1 MKIGDLVELS
11 AAARKLIWTEPFH
24 DTIGILTDIRN
35 RETGMADYEDFTID
49 QGADVAIELH
59 LQEPNGNKKNL
70 TGHTV
75 AAKMKRSYNSV
86 DSDEIISFSTEV
98 STPETDG
105 VCILSLTN
113 IQTDALNPRLR
124 YVYDVELSFEDSDN
138 NTIIERILEGKVKVT
153 PSVTRG

>member
-1 MKIGDLVELS
+1 
-11 AAARKLIWTEPFH
+11 
-24 DTIGILTDIRN
+24 
-35 RETGMADYEDFTID
+35 MADYEDFTID